1 MARIR
6 TSQRRKPAERRT
18 QVIAHDVDFGH
29 QWRQLRAAGWKSK
42 RPAGLQTEWS
52 YISPAGGHV
61 FVGERA
67 VVNYAFTSGL
77 LEEDSDAHLTIDDDL
92 THAGTEEADDDQG
105 EQTDEI
111 RASQID
117 TSIQLSQRTV
127 NAMFGSSSEDEIELS
142 QAAVPRVFSL
152 SPGDLEIAG
161 QAHTTGTPD
170 KDQGTAA
177 GDDDQGAAA
186 GLCLLSEASGL
197 ESEGDVAEEQ
207 VMVPRRSAR
216 NPPQSKIDLNY
227 VQDGEDTDD
236 YKDWSS
242 GGSDDDVT
250 YDSGNNPD
258 CEDFDDVDSDVVS
271 DGDAVELEQVFIE
284 WTPISS
290 EGEADTPACPGL
302 GTQEASPV
310 AELLDVWRSPLLT
323 LFFFMPKAMW
333 VNIAAETNRY
343 GLQQVTRRAE
353 KIQER
358 QTERR
363 RETVKQIVRRLKAQQ
378 AYGTHEI
385 MHVVGLLVVRM
396 LCPQKRRFSAHWSM
410 VEDGAI
416 PAGNFGRYIA
426 RDRCQNIL
434 RDLHFVDNTTEN
446 RHDKLWK
453 LRPVVDK
460 IRQRLL
466 EGWTLPVIFSFDE
479 GVLPFTSRRNT
490 TRMLMSDK
498 PHRFEVYVGR
508 RSNGDGAETSVDYRT
523 GAAAVVLNLKVVLDA
538 NSRHPWH
545 AVVVDRYYSS
555 VLLAVELLG
564 MQVYVVG
571 TVMTN
576 RLGIDKNIKSKSKTR
591 PKSIPRG
598 TFTFSRSVA
607 VPSMV
612 TFLWWDRKPVYYLC
626 TGSAMTPSTISRK
639 IKRVGAIEVACP
651 KAVNDYQ
658 DWMGRVDRHDQ
669 LRLQSHSLQMSTKF
683 RKYYKSLF
691 LGLLDLALVNAY
703 ITHKEGAKIKKTVV
717 MKRSEWFCVLQNQ
730 LLQLKAEDFVG
741 VEATSPLVSQ
751 KRKRTTTRLTHGLQQ
766 SEDWVVVSG
775 VQKRRQ
781 SAKCWLC
788 PRICREY
795 KGVGKTYY
803 DIWHEDFGAGEA
815 IPASIG
821 KRVVL
826 RRPGKKAG
834 RRQQTRRELRLEG
847 QSDHG
852 GNSSGDG
859 DGDDEEGS

>member
-6 TSQRRKPAERRT
+6 TSQRRKPVAQRT
-18 QVIAHDVDFGH
+18 QGIAHDVDFGH
-29 QWRQLRAAGWKSK
+29 LWRQLRAAGWKTK
-42 RPAGLQTEWS
+42 RPAGLQTEWG
-52 YISPAGGHV
+52 YTSPAG
-61 FVGERA
+61 
-67 VVNYAFTSGL
+67 
-77 LEEDSDAHLTIDDDL
+77 DTIDGDL
-92 THAGTEEADDDQG
+92 TRAGADEADADQG
-105 EQTDEI
+105 EHTVGI

-127 NAMFGSSSEDEIELS
+127 NVMFGSSSEDEIELS
-142 QAAVPRVFSL
+142 QAAVLRAFGL
-152 SPGDLEIAG
+152 SPGDLEAAG
-161 QAHTTGTPD
+161 QDHTTGAPD
-170 KDQGTAA
+170 EDQGTAA
-177 GDDDQGAAA
+177 GGDDQGAAA

-207 VMVPRRSAR
+207 VMAPRRSAR
-216 NPPQSKIDLNY
+216 NQQQSKIDVNY

-236 YKDWSS
+236 YEDWSS

-250 YDSGNNPD
+250 YNSGINPD
-258 CEDFDDVDSDVVS
+258 CEDLDDGDSDVVS
-271 DGDAVELEQVFIE
+271 DGDAVELDQAFIE
-284 WTPISS
+284 ALSIGNGVLSRAAVKQRQEVLRAMQWTPISS
-290 EGEADTPACPGL
+290 EYEADTPAYPDL

-343 GLQQVTRRAE
+343 GLQHVTRRAE
-353 KIQER
+353 KIQVR
-358 QTERR
+358 QTAGR

-385 MHVVGLLVVRM
+385 MHVVGLLIARM

-416 PAGNFGRYIA
+416 PAGNFGRYMA

-446 RHDKLWK
+446 RRDKLWK

-460 IRQRLL
+460 IQQRFL

-479 GVLPFTSRRNT
+479 GVLPST
-490 TRMLMSDK
+490 
-498 PHRFEVYVGR
+498 FEVYVGR
-508 RSNGDGAETSVDYRT
+508 RSSGDGAETSVDYKT
-523 GAAAVVLNLKVVLDA
+523 GAAAVVRNLKVVLDA
-538 NSRHPWH
+538 KSRHPWH

-576 RLGIDKNIKSKSKTR
+576 RLGIDKNIISKKKTR

-658 DWMGRVDRHDQ
+658 DWMGGVDRHDQ

-691 LGLLDLALVNAY
+691 LGFLDLALVNAY
-703 ITHKEGAKIKKTVV
+703 ITHKEGAKIKKTVA
-717 MKRSEWFCVLQNQ
+717 MRRSEWFSVLQNQ

-741 VEATSPLVSQ
+741 VEATPPPVSQ

-788 PRICREY
+788 PRIRREY
-795 KGVGKTYY
+795 KGVGKTCY
-803 DIWHEDFGAGEA
+803 DIWHEDFGAGED

-821 KRVVL
+821 KPVVL

-834 RRQQTRRELRLEG
+834 RRQKTRRELRLEG
-847 QSDHG
+847 QSDRG

-859 DGDDEEGS
+859 DDEEGS